1 MAKCWL
7 VGLGLGALCLG
18 LASCRG
24 LPEGPS
30 LSNIVVSNITLTS
43 TTGNRALCCCRV
55 AATARN
61 NNRVPVHL
69 TIKYS
74 ALDGVDTEPIA
85 TVLQFVPDLWPGT
98 ERAVEAAGLIVPC
111 QAIRD
116 LKTEVDVRGI
126 TYPRK

>member
-1 MAKCWL
+1 MVTRW
-7 VGLGLGALCLG
+7 VSGLGLVVLCLG
-18 LASCRG
+18 LAACRG

-43 TTGNRALCCCRV
+43 TTGDRTLCCCRV
-55 AATARN
+55 TATARN

-74 ALDGVDTEPIA
+74 ALDGIETEPIA

-111 QAIRD
+111 QFIRD

-126 TYPRK
+126 TYPPK